1 MWHYWTYSNSNYH
14 FHLELLGQFQMRAM
28 RVETNPLSVGSLILE
43 LLNVYNRI
51 CRRLIKYPVKITN
64 FEMFTANVLVD
75 RES

>member
-1 MWHYWTYSNSNYH
+1 
-14 FHLELLGQFQMRAM
+14 MRAM